1 MSLLERVWEI
11 FGTLTGFG
19 GGGPAAPASR
29 RGESGLYRVSWT
41 ASATGEPLVRI
52 SLDGADKVERTGTA
66 KRLTFRS
73 ITRGMWQSD
82 TQTDA
87 NGKFLYRTATWDDD
101 VDISDFDPSGD
112 WPVEHKHTFDPRQKT
127 GDSWDVR

>member
-1 MSLLERVWEI
+1 MSFFGAFRSLLE
-11 FGTLTGFG
+11 TLTGFG

-52 SLDGADKVERTGTA
+52 SLDGADKIERTGTA

-87 NGKFLYRTATWDDD
+87 NGKFRYRTATWDDD

-112 WPVEHKHTFDPRQKT
+112 WPVEHKRAFDPRQKT